1 MKMKNEKITLTLIPL
16 NRFEVLI
23 SRVMN
28 TVIPSSDKEKKD
40 RKMILREEKL
50 KKEKKEKLVKV
61 RKIDIERSNG

>member
-1 MKMKNEKITLTLIPL
+1 MKMKNEKITLTLILL

-28 TVIPSSDKEKKD
+28 TVIPSSEKEKKD

>member
-28 TVIPSSDKEKKD
+28 MVIPSSDKEKKD
-40 RKMILREEKL
+40 RKIILREEKL
-50 KKEKKEKLVKV
+50 KKEEKISKSKKN
-61 RKIDIERSNG
+61 RY